1 MFLRKNNF
9 LLSALL
15 ITLFSLAACKT
26 DPKPPTKKDNKPT
39 VQKKRVKV
47 PAFNKDSAYAYIA
60 KQVSFGPRVPN
71 MKSHTQCKE
80 WLAAKLESFGA
91 EVILQDFEA
100 TAYTGTV
107 LKATNII
114 GRINPE
120 NPKRIVLAGHWD
132 TRHIAD
138 EDEDP
143 NNHDK
148 PILGADDAGSGVGV
162 LLELAR
168 LIQENPIDLGIDIVF
183 FDAED
188 HGDSREG
195 VNDPMSWCKGAQ
207 YWAKNHHVPN
217 YTAQF
222 GILLDMVGGKDAR
235 FRKEGVSMHFAP
247 TIMDKVWKLGQNMGY
262 GDFFLNDLTYP
273 ITDDH
278 RFVNELSDVRMIDI
292 INKPTDTTFV
302 AHWHTQQD
310 DMSGIDKETL
320 HAVGQTVL
328 AVCYRFSDGSF

>member
-222 GILLDMVGGKDAR
+222 GILLDMVGGK
-235 FRKEGVSMHFAP
+235 
-247 TIMDKVWKLGQNMGY
+247 
-262 GDFFLNDLTYP
+262 
-273 ITDDH
+273 
-278 RFVNELSDVRMIDI
+278 
-292 INKPTDTTFV
+292 
-302 AHWHTQQD
+302 
-310 DMSGIDKETL
+310 
-320 HAVGQTVL
+320 
-328 AVCYRFSDGSF
+328 